1 MKKKYIQRELWED
14 LDDDGAREWLGCDE
28 DSLATLMWALVY
40 CGGMWLI
47 FELLRLGQLAVGR
60 LTQLFLLG
68 GK

>member
-1 MKKKYIQRELWED
+1 MKKQYIQRELWED
-14 LDDDGAREWLGCDE
+14 LDDDEADEWSGREG
-28 DSLATLMWALVY
+28 SLATLMWALVY

-47 FELLRLGQLAVGR
+47 FELLRLGRVVVGQ